1 MNINVDHQLLKSN
14 HKPSTHQTKPSCHP
28 HSRVSAKANN
38 PPILKAIIGQKKSA
52 HLTDFKVN
60 PRVNHPNSQNKLK
73 IKKYITV
80 KKLRPQ

>member
-28 HSRVSAKANN
+28 HSKVSAKANN

-60 PRVNHPNSQNKLK
+60 PRANHPNSQNKLK